1 METVNSFLGA
11 SSIHGVS
18 HIATS
23 RKSFKLFWIFVVFS
37 GFLMAGV
44 LIQQAFKSWN
54 ENPITTTIETVP
66 ISEMT
71 LPNITVCPPK
81 NTFTDLNYELKITE
95 NMTIDNDTREE
106 LFNLAMDLLLN
117 AHFLEV
123 MKNQSVLQVEKRY
136 FNWYHGYTE
145 IERAT
150 HSYGQLHFFLT
161 TTATT
166 GTIST
171 PDFGKKF
178 NSSKIDPSV
187 RLNVQINGPESFNTF
202 DNHSFIIKLEFNLIK
217 SISKGHGRFSFGM
230 ENLDDT
236 NVTKNLT
243 LPTINAPSFK
253 LDRKVT
259 LSEVGKLEMT
269 MMPGFRA
276 IWSYSEPLEPKNE
289 FFRDWNMY
297 PESIMYRK

>member
-1 METVNSFLGA
+1 
-11 SSIHGVS
+11 
-18 HIATS
+18 
-23 RKSFKLFWIFVVFS
+23 
-37 GFLMAGV
+37 
-44 LIQQAFKSWN
+44 
-54 ENPITTTIETVP
+54 
-66 ISEMT
+66 MT

-81 NTFTDLNYELKITE
+81 NTFTDLNYELKVTE
-95 NMTIDNDTREE
+95 NMTLDNNTREE
-106 LFNLAMDLLLN
+106 LFNLAMDLLLD

-123 MKNQSVLQVEKRY
+123 LKNQSVLQEEKKY

-145 IERAT
+145 ITRAT
-150 HSYGQLHFFLT
+150 HSYGQLYFYLT
-161 TTATT
+161 TTATA
-166 GTIST
+166 GNIST

-187 RLNVQINGPESFNTF
+187 RLYVRINCPKSFNNTF
-202 DNHSFIIKLEFNLIK
+202 ENHSFTIKLEFNSIK
-217 SISKGHGRFSFGM
+217 SISKGHDRFSFGM
-230 ENLDDT
+230 DNLEDT
-236 NVTKNLT
+236 NVTKKLT
-243 LPTINAPSFK
+243 LPTINAPEFK

-259 LSEVGKLEMT
+259 LSEVDKLEMT